1 MCLFMFLTLYLY
13 NSIIM
18 ELLLF
23 IILMLSSNEGRGWN
37 KFFCKKK
44 GLHAK
49 PLWLTIL
56 FRLINLRYNYGIHMC
71 VRLFS

>member
-23 IILMLSSNEGRGWN
+23 IILMLSSNEGRG
-37 KFFCKKK
+37 
-44 GLHAK
+44 
-49 PLWLTIL
+49 
-56 FRLINLRYNYGIHMC
+56 
-71 VRLFS
+71 